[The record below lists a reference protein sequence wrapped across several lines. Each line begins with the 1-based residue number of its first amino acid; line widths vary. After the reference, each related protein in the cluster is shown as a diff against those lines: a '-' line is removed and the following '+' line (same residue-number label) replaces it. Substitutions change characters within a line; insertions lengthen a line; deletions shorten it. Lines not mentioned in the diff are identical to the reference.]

1 MTTITETEKVPATP
15 EPSRSQ
21 PPRRKRRS
29 RSWMWLFL
37 LPAALPYIFVV
48 LVPAV
53 QGATFSFTDWNGL
66 NPNWNFVGLDNYF
79 RLFGDKAAVRAVTN
93 TVLLAVVVT
102 IFENVIGL
110 LLALALHTKIKSRNV
125 LRVIFFMPVVILS
138 VVVAFLWQFIYI
150 PSGPINEVLRNIGL
164 GDLAQNWLGDPQIA
178 LWSIAAIM
186 IWQFSGYAMVIYLAG
201 LQGVPQEQ
209 LEAASLDGA
218 GPVKR
223 FWYVVRPL
231 LAPAI
236 TVNIMLSLIRG
247 LMSFDQ
253 IWVTTQGGPAQS
265 TETLST
271 LVYRNAFQYGELGY
285 SAALAVVL
293 AIFVAVLAI
302 IQYRFLIGSGKNK

>member
-1 MTTITETEKVPATP
+1 MTTITEQKAAVTPTPDRPTAKV
-15 EPSRSQ
+15 R
-21 PPRRKRRS
+21 RRKART
-29 RSWMWLFL
+29 WMWLFL
-37 LPAALPYIFVV
+37 LPAAVPYIFVV
-48 LVPAV
+48 LIPAV

-66 NPNWNFVGLDNYF
+66 NPDWSWVGLDNYF

-102 IFENVIGL
+102 VFENVIGL
-110 LLALALHTKIKSRNV
+110 ALALALNTKIKSRNV

-150 PSGPINEVLRNIGL
+150 PSGPINEILRNVGL

-178 LWSIAAIM
+178 LGSIAVIM

-209 LEAASLDGA
+209 LEAAQIDGA

-247 LMSFDQ
+247 LMAFDQ

>member
-1 MTTITETEKVPATP
+1 MTTTIESTETTSAEPDVVRPATP
-15 EPSRSQ
+15 AKR
-21 PPRRKRRS
+21 RRK
-29 RSWMWLFL
+29 RSWMWLFI
-37 LPAALPYIFVV
+37 LPAAIPYLFVV
-48 LVPAV
+48 IVPAF
-53 QGATFSFTDWNGL
+53 QGAAYSFTDWNGL
-66 NPNWNFVGLDNYF
+66 FPNWNWVGFENYE
-79 RLFGDKAAVRAVTN
+79 RLVNDRQAVRAVTN
-93 TVLLAVVVT
+93 TVLLAIVVT
-102 IFENVIGL
+102 IFENLFGL
-110 LLALALHTKIKSRNV
+110 LLALALNTKIKSRNA
-125 LRVIFFMPVVILS
+125 LRVIFFSPVVVLS

-150 PSGPINEVLRNIGL
+150 PTGPINEMLTNVGL
-164 GDLAQNWLGDPQIA
+164 GDLAQNWLGDPDIA

-209 LEAASLDGA
+209 LEAAAIDGA
-218 GPVKR
+218 GPFKR

-236 TVNIMLSLIRG
+236 TVNVMLSLIRG

-253 IWVTTQGGPAQS
+253 IWVTTAGGPAQS

-293 AIFVAVLAI
+293 AIFVAVLAV
-302 IQYRFLIGSGKNK
+302 IQYRLLNGKNK